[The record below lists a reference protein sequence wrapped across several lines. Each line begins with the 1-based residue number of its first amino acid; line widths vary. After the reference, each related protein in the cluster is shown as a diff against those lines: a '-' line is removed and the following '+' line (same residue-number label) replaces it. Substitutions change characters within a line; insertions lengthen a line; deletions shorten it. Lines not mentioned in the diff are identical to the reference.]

1 MVSEPCY
8 TGMGRQPFRF
18 ISCFAVHA
26 VTQEAK
32 GTASHLIYLNYKF
45 YNKNNSIKPVI
56 DTT

>member
-1 MVSEPCY
+1 MVSEPCD
-8 TGMGRQPFRF
+8 TEVGGQPFRF

-32 GTASHLIYLNYKF
+32 GTVSHLMYLNYKF
-45 YNKNNSIKPVI
+45 YNKNNSIKPAI